1 MGNLK
6 TLYPSDLGVEK
17 KLNFFL
23 LPPCNAIGVVI
34 YYAAFEGNGAPTEN
48 KDKTQWI

>member
-1 MGNLK
+1 MGNLR

-17 KLNFFL
+17 INFFL
-23 LPPCNAIGVVI
+23 LPPCNANGVVI

-48 KDKTQWI
+48 KDKTQWM